1 MRRREEVRGK
11 VLERTGSGWLDG
23 AVPLP
28 RQRLDVELLD
38 IKELVRRA
46 FSTPMEAGV
55 LLELRRGWW
64 APGSLN
70 LYTELPWLQQVPA
83 AERVIKALMDVGWA
97 ILKCGSQADADRLC
111 ACTSK
116 RVRLTRLGS

>member
-1 MRRREEVRGK
+1 
-11 VLERTGSGWLDG
+11 LTQSAG
-23 AVPLP
+23 AWPRAAVTLP

-64 APGSLN
+64 ATGSLN

-97 ILKCGSQADADRLC
+97 ILECGSQADAARVC
-111 ACTSK
+111 ACASK
-116 RVRLTRLGS
+116 RVRLTRLGSEAR